1 MSNISSLVN
10 VNWFLGIPWFV
21 TQPFDLAIVG
31 AAERILGGR
40 VIGYQVGVSLPSAPI
55 LVSHHF
61 LYCCARM
68 QGELGW
74 ERA

>member
-31 AAERILGGR
+31 AAERIFFWG
-40 VIGYQVGVSLPSAPI
+40 
-55 LVSHHF
+55 
-61 LYCCARM
+61 
-68 QGELGW
+68 GELLGIMFVW
-74 ERA
+74 GFFLKA